1 MNVCDK
7 IRLVVYRFHEK
18 SLEIFLVNTGFEEEH
33 WRIPFEEIAKYPI
46 EEAPEGSNI
55 ITLEAR
61 DEADGPVT
69 LNYAI
74 EGDYHDIPSIRKLVK
89 EDVRLLSG
97 KFDKIAGELE
107 NGSFHTLKEA
117 VKKVMPNEYQV
128 LHDLKDIILS
138 RQMLKNI

>member
-33 WRIPFEEIAKYPI
+33 WRIPFEEIAKYSI
-46 EEAPEGSNI
+46 EETPDGPNI

-89 EDVRLLSG
+89 EDVKLLSG

-117 VKKVMPNEYQV
+117 FKKVMPNEYKV